1 MIGSM
6 PEALFVL
13 TTAAAIGLGFLVVWS
28 RRRFALR
35 VTATTLSVVLVG
47 LFGASIVELLG
58 RPKPVRLEWAERQ
71 GAEAE
76 VLGSRLV
83 EGKAIYLWLGLP
95 GEPEPRAY
103 VLPWNL
109 ETAKELQKAL
119 EEAEKNG
126 GQTRARLPFEKSWE
140 KREPKF
146 YALPQPKLPD
156 KPTSPPPLHYE
167 RRGGDA

>member
-1 MIGSM
+1 ML
-6 PEALFVL
+6 EALFVL
-13 TTAAAIGLGFLVVWS
+13 TTAAAITLGFLVVWS
-28 RRRFALR
+28 RRRLALR
-35 VTATTLSVVLVG
+35 VSATVLSVTLVG

-58 RPKPVRLEWAERQ
+58 RPKPVRLEWVERH

-76 VLGSRLV
+76 VLGSRIV
-83 EGKAIYLWLGLP
+83 EGQAIYLWLGIP
-95 GEPEPRAY
+95 GVAEPRAY
-103 VLPWNL
+103 VLPWDMK
-109 ETAKELQKAL
+109 TAKELQKAL

-126 GQTRARLPFEKSWE
+126 GQARARLPFEPSWE

-156 KPTSPPPLHYE
+156 KPSSPPPLQYE

>member
-1 MIGSM
+1 MTGSM

-13 TTAAAIGLGFLVVWS
+13 TAAAAIALGFLVVWS

-35 VTATTLSVVLVG
+35 VMATVLSVILVS

-58 RPKPVRLEWAERQ
+58 RPKPVRLEWMERH
-71 GAEAE
+71 GADAA

-126 GQTRARLPFEKSWE
+126 SQARARLPFEMSWE

-156 KPTSPPPLHYE
+156 KPSTPPPLHYQ